1 VRFFAKKAA
10 FRPFGQAD
18 AALSSNTHCN
28 TCFLFPVPGC
38 GDFGVDFVA
47 HLPMAKAFASN
58 PGDYAGAFEIFQLP
72 IYTIDGYSTDF

>member
-1 VRFFAKKAA
+1 M
-10 FRPFGQAD
+10 
-18 AALSSNTHCN
+18 
-28 TCFLFPVPGC
+28 PGC

-47 HLPMAKAFASN
+47 YLPVAKAFASN